1 MSGADGSSGGVS
13 QGAGAG
19 ARAGS
24 VAAVD
29 LGATSGRVMLGR
41 VGTNIL
47 ELTEVARFSNT
58 PVRLW
63 NGSRAALHWDVVGLY
78 SEAVQGLAAAVRAEP
93 GLRSIGVDSWAVDY
107 GLLSGG
113 HLRGI
118 PHHYRDERSERGVE
132 AVHRIA
138 SPAALYQENGLQF
151 LPFNSL
157 YQFAADAEDGLLQDA
172 DTALLIPDLIGYW
185 LTGQRVAERTNASTT
200 GLLTLDGEWN
210 DPLIERLGLP
220 RRILP
225 RLVDPGEVIGE
236 LLPAIA
242 EELGLPSAAR
252 SGNRGGPVVTAVGSH
267 DTASAVLAVPMR
279 PESSVYISCG
289 TWGLVG
295 VELDHPVLSEAGR
308 LANVTNERGV
318 GGRIRYLHNVMGLW
332 LLSESLRTWQARGE
346 DADLAT
352 LLERAAQPGVPF
364 TVFDAEDPRFLAPG
378 DIPSR
383 IADWCHEH
391 DQPVPVDKVSMVRSI
406 IESLAEALAS
416 TAHQVASLAGVPVET
431 VHIVGGGARNTLL
444 CRAVADRSGLPVVAG
459 PVEATAI
466 GNILV
471 QAGAAGL
478 TDASPEALRA
488 LVATAFPPTR
498 YEPNTAR
505 STVAAR

>member
-1 MSGADGSSGGVS
+1 MSGTH
-13 QGAGAG
+13 GAGD
-19 ARAGS
+19 RAGDADAVGA

-41 VGTNIL
+41 VGPNTL
-47 ELTEVARFSNT
+47 ELTEVARFDNT

-63 NGSRAALHWDVVGLY
+63 DGTRAALHWDVVGLF
-78 SEAVQGLAAAVRAEP
+78 SEAVQGLAAAVRSEP

-113 HLRGI
+113 RLRGI
-118 PHHYRDERSERGVE
+118 PHHYRDERSERGVA
-132 AVHRIA
+132 AVHRITD
-138 SPAALYQENGLQF
+138 PAALYQENGLQF

-172 DTALLIPDLIGYW
+172 DTALLIPDLIAYW
-185 LTGQRVAERTNASTT
+185 LTGRRVAERTNASTT
-200 GLLTLDGEWN
+200 GLLTLAGEWN
-210 DPLIERLGLP
+210 DQLIDRLGLP

-225 RLVDPGEVIGE
+225 PLVDPGEVIGT

-242 EELGLPSAAR
+242 SELQLPS
-252 SGNRGGPVVTAVGSH
+252 GGTGAPVVTAVGSH

-279 PESSVYISCG
+279 PETSVYISCG

-295 VELDHPVLSEAGR
+295 VELDHAVLGEAGR
-308 LANVTNERGV
+308 LANVTNERAV

-332 LLSESLRTWQARGE
+332 LLSESLRTWRARGE
-346 DADLAT
+346 DADLAS
-352 LLERAAQPGVPF
+352 LLERAGRHGVPF

-383 IADWCHEH
+383 IADWCREH
-391 DQPVPVDKVSMVRSI
+391 DLSTPADHVSMVRSI

-431 VHIVGGGARNTLL
+431 VHIVGGGARNALL

-466 GNILV
+466 GNVLV

-498 YEPNTAR
+498 YVP
-505 STVAAR
+505 AAER